1 MAAPIETN
9 IFNKDDRGN
18 VLAVPVVRFLNTTA
32 SGLIKTGEGTVH
44 GVIVNSHT
52 SGTIKF
58 SNGTTAVNDMM
69 GTYTFPSGSQVVN
82 FGAGMRF
89 STGLF
94 VTVGG
99 TANVTILYN

>member
-1 MAAPIETN
+1 MANLETN
-9 IFNKDDRGN
+9 IFNQDDRGN
-18 VLAVPVVRFLNTTA
+18 VLAVPTVRFLNTTG
-32 SGLIKTGEGTVH
+32 SGLIKTGLGTVH

-69 GTYTFPSGSQVVN
+69 GTYTFPSGSQVAN

-89 STGLF
+89 DTGLY